1 MEQFKHMKE
10 NRIWPVFELII
21 LFMINGYKFLNSKR
35 NELPL
40 QTLLFNIIFYLRV
53 IVLLLNNY
61 TKENE
66 LKNKLD
72 KYFNLK

>member
-1 MEQFKHMKE
+1 
-10 NRIWPVFELII
+10 
-21 LFMINGYKFLNSKR
+21 MINGYKFLNSKR

-66 LKNKLD
+66 LNHKLD

>member
-1 MEQFKHMKE
+1 
-10 NRIWPVFELII
+10 
-21 LFMINGYKFLNSKR
+21 MINGYKFLNSQR